1 MPTLNLQHA
10 LLRYIQE
17 TNGAGHDGAGWSDW
31 LPAIGCPVESNDD
44 STVEV
49 EVFPD
54 RPDLLSHETMARAA
68 RSFLGSV
75 VEDPSMEVSDSG
87 IEMTVDA
94 SLAEV
99 RPVILAAVVRGV
111 NTGETSAE
119 KGEFIQSLMD
129 HQEKLHL
136 TLGRKRRF
144 SSIGVH
150 DLSTLVAPFRVVTV
164 PSSHSFVPLAMT
176 EEMSIEQILG
186 EHPKGVEYAH
196 LMEELDTFPVIL
208 DCNGDILSFPPIING
223 DHTTVSE
230 TTTDFFID
238 VTGWNQR
245 ACEACLML
253 VCLSLAERGGSVQ
266 SVRVTGHDG
275 ITASTPRGD
284 ARQHRIPHRLIQKV
298 LGLDL
303 GSDEIAAALT
313 RMGGQLVESRTVTD
327 GVNSAERW
335 ADCAVGEREHVVAMP
350 RWRSDIMHPIDIVED
365 IAIGYGYDNMPEQ
378 LPTVHLDA
386 VPLKSSRLR
395 RRVRASLRALGI
407 QETQSLT
414 LSNERDQFERIR
426 WPQGGGLSIIANPIT
441 VDHTMLRQYMLPS
454 LMKLLAANRHHELP
468 QKVYELGTV
477 VRDSANATRV
487 AWACAEV
494 GGGFT
499 AAKGIAQALLRDIGA
514 EAGDIHFEAIDH
526 RDGPWIGGR
535 GARAMVS
542 DEEIGQFGEIDPA
555 VSHEFGLR
563 SPIQAG
569 EFDIDAISRL
579 IPDPVL

>member
-1 MPTLNLQHA
+1 
-10 LLRYIQE
+10 
-17 TNGAGHDGAGWSDW
+17 
-31 LPAIGCPVESNDD
+31 
-44 STVEV
+44 
-49 EVFPD
+49 
-54 RPDLLSHETMARAA
+54 
-68 RSFLGSV
+68 
-75 VEDPSMEVSDSG
+75 
-87 IEMTVDA
+87 
-94 SLAEV
+94 
-99 RPVILAAVVRGV
+99 
-111 NTGETSAE
+111 
-119 KGEFIQSLMD
+119 
-129 HQEKLHL
+129 
-136 TLGRKRRF
+136 
-144 SSIGVH
+144 
-150 DLSTLVAPFRVVTV
+150 
-164 PSSHSFVPLAMT
+164 
-176 EEMSIEQILG
+176 
-186 EHPKGVEYAH
+186 
-196 LMEELDTFPVIL
+196 MEELDSFPVIL
-208 DCNGDILSFPPIING
+208 DCNDDILSFPPIING

-238 VTGWNQR
+238 VTGWSQR

-386 VPLKSSRLR
+386 VPLKSSHLR

-514 EAGDIHFEAIDH
+514 ESGDIHFEAVDH

-542 DEEIGQFGEIDPA
+542 NEEIGQFGEIDPA

-579 IPDPVL
+579 IPDPVLRARLLLLRTIAKKRHRVLEALVVEMTTVSHRLHGRVVRLPLVLDDLPGLRGLCLTRFGRLLPEGPHRCHVHATAPHTINTSQDSLSKESRDKRVRTTRVSHE